1 MRESGGM
8 KSYLVLGIICIFLA
22 VLFAGCTQPVTLPAA
37 TPPATAVP
45 ATPPPT
51 TDSRILLMSA
61 TWSLGSMM
69 KDGTTVAVIPG
80 TIITAKFNAGG
91 SLDGAA
97 GCNNYFASYTVSG
110 NTMAIGPIGSTL
122 MFCGAPA
129 GVMNQETTYL
139 AMLQNASTFSVTAT
153 ELRISDASGKNQ
165 LIYHKYQPA
174 GLTGKYQLDS
184 MGVGST
190 VSRIIA
196 GTNIT
201 ANFASDGNLTG
212 SAGCNDYFARFGV
225 SADGVTISP
234 IGSTKKYCSEP
245 GGVMTQEAT
254 YLTILQNVT
263 SYSTINNQLN
273 LMDASGKTTLF
284 YTTIPG

>member
-1 MRESGGM
+1 MSG
-8 KSYLVLGIICIFLA
+8 
-22 VLFAGCTQPVTLPAA
+22 
-37 TPPATAVP
+37 
-45 ATPPPT
+45 
-51 TDSRILLMSA
+51 
-61 TWSLGSMM
+61 TWSLGSMV
-69 KDGTTVAVIPG
+69 KDGATVAIVPG
-80 TIITAKFNAGG
+80 TTITAKFTSDG
-91 SLDGAA
+91 SVNGAA

-110 NTMAIGPIGSTL
+110 NTMKVGPVGSTL

-139 AMLQNASTFSVTAT
+139 GMLQNASTFSVTAT
-153 ELRISDASGKNQ
+153 ELRILDASGKNQ
-165 LIYHKYQPA
+165 LVYQKYQPA

-184 MGVGST
+184 IGVGST

-212 SAGCNDYFARFGV
+212 SAGCNDYFTRFRV

-245 GGVMTQEAT
+245 GGLMTQEAT
-254 YLTILQNVT
+254 YLSILQNVT

-273 LMDASGKTTLF
+273 MMDASGKTTLF
-284 YTTIPG
+284 FIATPG

>member
-1 MRESGGM
+1 M

-22 VLFAGCTQPVTLPAA
+22 VLFTGCVQQPVTV
-37 TPPATAVP
+37 PATLP

-51 TDSRILLMSA
+51 ADSRGALMSG
-61 TWSLGSMM
+61 TWSLGSMV
-69 KDGTTVAVIPG
+69 KDGATVAIIPG
-80 TIITAKFNAGG
+80 TTITVKFTSDG
-91 SLDGAA
+91 SVNGAA

-110 NTMAIGPIGSTL
+110 NTMTVGPVGTTL

-129 GVMNQETTYL
+129 GIMNQETAYL
-139 AMLQNASTFSVTAT
+139 GILQNASTFTVTAM
-153 ELRISDASGKNQ
+153 ELKITDKSGKNQ
-165 LIYHKYQPA
+165 LIYQKYQPA

-184 MGVGST
+184 IGLGST

-201 ANFASDGNLTG
+201 ANFAPDGNLTG
-212 SAGCNDYFARFGV
+212 SAGCNDYFARFRV
-225 SADGVTISP
+225 SADGVTISG
-234 IGSTKKYCSEP
+234 IGSTKKYCAEP

-254 YLTILQNVT
+254 YLSILQNVT

-284 YTTIPG
+284 YTSIPG

>member
-1 MRESGGM
+1 M

-22 VLFAGCTQPVTLPAA
+22 VLFAGCTQPVTLPA
-37 TPPATAVP
+37 TPPPTTAVPATLP

-51 TDSRILLMSA
+51 ADSRISLMSA
-61 TWSLGSMM
+61 TWSLGSMV
-69 KDGTTVAVIPG
+69 KDSATVAVIPG
-80 TIITAKFNAGG
+80 TIITAKFNADG
-91 SLDGAA
+91 SLDGSA
-97 GCNNYFASYTVSG
+97 GCNSYFASYTVAG
-110 NTMAIGPIGSTL
+110 NTMVIGPVGTTL

-139 AMLQNASTFSVTAT
+139 SMLQNASTFSVTAT

-165 LIYHKYQPA
+165 LIYQKYQPA

-190 VSRIIA
+190 VSKIIA

-212 SAGCNDYFARFGV
+212 SAGCNDYFARFRV
-225 SADGVTISP
+225 SADGLTISP

-245 GGVMTQEAT
+245 GGLMTQEAA
-254 YLTILQNVT
+254 YLSILQNVP